1 MIMCCEYTRL
11 FLTDKKYFYNK
22 TCEGNTK
29 MKKIAMVLI
38 LVMFSFNIYAADDR
52 SEDRQQLRA
61 IMTEVEKALNDQDF
75 NIALKYMHQNVLVT
89 YYNAEVT
96 SGHDAALDFYS
107 RMITSSNA
115 IVKEYSSKAEVDA
128 PATFYGNTAIAYGKS
143 IEKYKLAGGLEFDL
157 LGRWTATILKE
168 NNQWKII
175 ALHFSTNLFEN
186 ALLDNAN
193 QMKWIVGAIMFVVG
207 VAFMLLLGR
216 LRK

>member
-1 MIMCCEYTRL
+1 MA
-11 FLTDKKYFYNK
+11 LTLA
-22 TCEGNTK
+22 
-29 MKKIAMVLI
+29 I
-38 LVMFSFNIYAADDR
+38 FSFNLYAADDR

-61 IMTEVEKALNDQDF
+61 IMTEVEKALNDQDLS
-75 NIALKYMHQNVLVT
+75 IALKYMDQNVLVT

-128 PATFYGNTAIAYGKS
+128 PAIFYGDTAVAYGKS
-143 IEKYKLAGGLEFDL
+143 IEKYKLTGGLEFDL

-168 NNQWKII
+168 NSQWKII
-175 ALHFSTNLFEN
+175 ALHFSSNLFDN
-186 ALLDNAN
+186 PLLEKAN
-193 QMKWIVGAIMFVVG
+193 QMNWIVGAIMFVVG
-207 VAFMLLLGR
+207 VIFMLLLMR